1 LRNNRVMSTLQ
12 QTREVI
18 QNIVVLRRTDD
29 VKMFLVRHNS
39 SLHSTNFDEEKR
51 ERKEKNRGFL

>member
-1 LRNNRVMSTLQ
+1 MSTLQ